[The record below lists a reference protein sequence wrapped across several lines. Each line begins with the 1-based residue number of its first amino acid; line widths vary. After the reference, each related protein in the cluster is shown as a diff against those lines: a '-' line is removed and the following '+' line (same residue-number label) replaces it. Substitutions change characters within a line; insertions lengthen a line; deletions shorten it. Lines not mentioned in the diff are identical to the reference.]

1 MNILGKYYVYKREG
15 KHYRERACVR
25 ACNILT
31 EDGNAHQILMEPQ
44 MKLLQ

>member
-1 MNILGKYYVYKREG
+1 MYTRERANII
-15 KHYRERACVR
+15 ERACVR